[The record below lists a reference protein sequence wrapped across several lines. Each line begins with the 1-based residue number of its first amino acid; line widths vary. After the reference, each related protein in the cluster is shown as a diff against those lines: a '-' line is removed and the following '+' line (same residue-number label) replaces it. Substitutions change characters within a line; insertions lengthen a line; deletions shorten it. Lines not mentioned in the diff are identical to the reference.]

1 MTKSPQ
7 RKNPLAIKKLH
18 EIKYEGYVYDLTTEN
33 HHFAAGVGNMIVHN
47 TDSVF
52 ACFRFRDNV
61 SLVSPEKSLEL
72 FKQIIKFGKELIRP
86 FLIENDRELFVKHYE
101 KYFSDE
107 LIIARLWCVL
117 RTIILQS
124 AGHVAQRGDPFEL
137 DNECQWPVL
146 VQLSPTCQCLTLAH
160 RNHINAASLCIMN

>member
-1 MTKSPQ
+1 MVNNRGCPLKFLVLVVELGGKFESFKPQTLGVWPLGFIIRGPWWWCAHVSCTISSSSHFDLFSGKSH
-7 RKNPLAIKKLH
+7 AS
-18 EIKYEGYVYDLTTEN
+18 D
-33 HHFAAGVGNMIVHN
+33 
-47 TDSVF
+47 
-52 ACFRFRDNV
+52 
-61 SLVSPEKSLEL
+61 
-72 FKQIIKFGKELIRP
+72 
-86 FLIENDRELFVKHYE
+86 
-101 KYFSDE
+101 FSDE

-160 RNHINAASLCIMN
+160 RNHINAASLCIMNWNVGTRPNFIFHCQAN